1 MIFQA
6 VLNFLQNERTCAER
20 FFADYC
26 AKTMSD
32 ITPEEHEL
40 SKVLWDLHFTT
51 GRIVDSV
58 VDDFNILPSDISS
71 EIDAT
76 FRNEFN
82 TGIRRQKRGC
92 RNIVTEQLQ
101 GSTTFQRL
109 ILQAK
114 VIKYKMQGTDIY
126 FLF

>member
-1 MIFQA
+1 
-6 VLNFLQNERTCAER
+6 
-20 FFADYC
+20 
-26 AKTMSD
+26 MSD

-76 FRNEFN
+76 FHNEFN
-82 TGIRRQKRGC
+82 TGIRR
-92 RNIVTEQLQ
+92 
-101 GSTTFQRL
+101 
-109 ILQAK
+109 
-114 VIKYKMQGTDIY
+114 
-126 FLF
+126 

>member
-1 MIFQA
+1 
-6 VLNFLQNERTCAER
+6 
-20 FFADYC
+20 
-26 AKTMSD
+26 MSD

-58 VDDFNILPSDISS
+58 VDDFNILPSDVSS

-76 FRNEFN
+76 FCNEFN
-82 TGIRRQKRGC
+82 TGIRRQKRGH

-101 GSTTFQRL
+101 GSATFQRL

-114 VIKYKMQGTDIY
+114 VIKYKMQGTDMY

>member
-1 MIFQA
+1 
-6 VLNFLQNERTCAER
+6 
-20 FFADYC
+20 
-26 AKTMSD
+26 MSD

-58 VDDFNILPSDISS
+58 VDDFNILPSDVSS

-76 FRNEFN
+76 FRNKFN
-82 TGIRRQKRGC
+82 TGIRRRKRGH

-101 GSTTFQRL
+101 GSATFQRL
-109 ILQAK
+109 ILQVK
-114 VIKYKMQGTDIY
+114 VIKYKMQGTDMY

>member
-1 MIFQA
+1 
-6 VLNFLQNERTCAER
+6 
-20 FFADYC
+20 
-26 AKTMSD
+26 MSD
-32 ITPEEHEL
+32 ITPEENEL
-40 SKVLWDLHFTT
+40 SIVLWDLHFTT

-58 VDDFNILPSDISS
+58 VDDFNILPTDVSS
-71 EIDAT
+71 EINAT

-82 TGIRRQKRGC
+82 TGIRRRKRGH

-101 GSTTFQRL
+101 GSATFQRL

-114 VIKYKMQGTDIY
+114 VIKYRMQSTGMY